1 MKKMDEME
9 LAISLQAIRWAYLFT
24 VVALFVWGIRD
35 FICQGRVTMPMY
47 LLVFQNLVYFFASQ
61 IAKMKAGDKEGTKSI
76 ILSVVLTLMFLFGF
90 GALLLFFPG

>member
-24 VVALFVWGIRD
+24 VLALFIWGIRD
-35 FICQGRVTMPMY
+35 YICQGTVTIPFF
-47 LLVFQNLVYFFASQ
+47 LLIFQNIVYFFASQ

-76 ILSVVLTLMFLFGF
+76 ILSVVLSLMFLFGF

>member
-24 VVALFVWGIRD
+24 VVALFVWGIRN
-35 FICQGRVTMPMY
+35 FICQGTVTTPIF
-47 LLVFQNLVYFFASQ
+47 LLILQNIVYFFVSQ
-61 IAKMKAGDKEGTKSI
+61 IAKRKVGDNEGTKSM

>member
-24 VVALFVWGIRD
+24 VVALFAWGIRD
-35 FICQGRVTMPMY
+35 FIYQGTVTTPIY
-47 LLVFQNLVYFFASQ
+47 LLIFQNIVYFFASQ
-61 IAKMKAGDKEGTKSI
+61 IAKLKVGDVGGKKSI
-76 ILSVVLTLMFLFGF
+76 LLSVVLVVFLIGF